1 MVEFTG
7 SAYSRTKSNH
17 YSFFFFLHFTVSQ
30 HSEFLL
36 HVYLHEVAKSWV
48 SYNTNEFVFILSHTR
63 SGRVCTEKDS
73 SACEHKSVRVHFVL
87 FFIVK

>member
-36 HVYLHEVAKSWV
+36 HVNLHEVVKSWV
-48 SYNTNEFVFILSHTR
+48 SYNTNEVLLILEVGEFVLRKTAARASINLF
-63 SGRVCTEKDS
+63 VCT
-73 SACEHKSVRVHFVL
+73 L
-87 FFIVK
+87 FFYS